1 MKKQYKMTMLIG
13 MILVLQTLC
22 MVYFANQKQGYF
34 VDELWSYGLANSY
47 YHPHVYSDDAL
58 EGVWVSGDYFREYLE
73 VSETERFCYDSVIYN
88 QTQDFHPPLFYIVLH
103 TICSMFTDTFSKWYG
118 IIPNICYFI
127 ITNILLYYLSKRIYK
142 NSWVAIIPPLF
153 YGFSAGAISNV
164 IYIRMYALMM
174 VWILATLNMHCKW
187 ILVKKCTKKEL
198 LGLIAISYCGYMSHY
213 YFFIFAFLISVFYF
227 MYLCLTSKKKN
238 EIVQYVTAMMISL
251 ILVLITFPTAYM
263 KLFFGQR
270 GSEAVHNFFDM
281 DIFAVNVKRYW
292 EIIGRGLLANCQNII
307 LLGCFIIL
315 IILFFNKFIICVR
328 GNFDK
333 ISGVF
338 RLRVYRPQIIE
349 KEYVYNQYIVAVFLI
364 FCTTMLYVLVVA
376 KVSPYQTDRYVFS
389 VYPVIMFLI
398 IYFLK
403 TLLELCGFHKIF
415 AVGVIVLIFGVLSMK
430 GITGKF
436 INYIYS
442 EGEINV
448 EISKKYAGSDCIYI
462 SGDYYKLVGNA
473 LELKNMERVH
483 TLVPW
488 KLEKITTL
496 IDSSKSHIIVYLDE
510 GLKQDE
516 TIQRLL
522 DLTGFEQY
530 EELFQSRCFA
540 YCLYR

>member
-1 MKKQYKMTMLIG
+1 
-13 MILVLQTLC
+13 
-22 MVYFANQKQGYF
+22 
-34 VDELWSYGLANSY
+34 
-47 YHPHVYSDDAL
+47 
-58 EGVWVSGDYFREYLE
+58 
-73 VSETERFCYDSVIYN
+73 
-88 QTQDFHPPLFYIVLH
+88 
-103 TICSMFTDTFSKWYG
+103 
-118 IIPNICYFI
+118 
-127 ITNILLYYLSKRIYK
+127 
-142 NSWVAIIPPLF
+142 
-153 YGFSAGAISNV
+153 
-164 IYIRMYALMM
+164 
-174 VWILATLNMHCKW
+174 
-187 ILVKKCTKKEL
+187 
-198 LGLIAISYCGYMSHY
+198 
-213 YFFIFAFLISVFYF
+213 
-227 MYLCLTSKKKN
+227 
-238 EIVQYVTAMMISL
+238 
-251 ILVLITFPTAYM
+251 
-263 KLFFGQR
+263 
-270 GSEAVHNFFDM
+270 
-281 DIFAVNVKRYW
+281 
-292 EIIGRGLLANCQNII
+292 
-307 LLGCFIIL
+307 
-315 IILFFNKFIICVR
+315 
-328 GNFDK
+328 
-333 ISGVF
+333 
-338 RLRVYRPQIIE
+338 
-349 KEYVYNQYIVAVFLI
+349 
-364 FCTTMLYVLVVA
+364 MLYVLVVA